1 LGEVRPSIDL
11 GEQPVP
17 GTLGIPHLSVT
28 QQLVGG
34 VNVTLEDPEGN
45 QVLGRIQHL
54 FGRQFS

>member
-1 LGEVRPSIDL
+1 L
-11 GEQPVP
+11 
-17 GTLGIPHLSVT
+17 
-28 QQLVGG
+28 LVLLLFANVAAVG